1 MFLRFKAAFF
11 RFDGLLSRPSKV
23 KHTMSSSSKSDVK
36 SVLLPYPT
44 TADKIAKKAHKTFL
58 IAVTIGLS
66 VFIAWATFVHLDT
79 VTRGSGS
86 VIPSLQNQFVQHLE
100 GGIVTEIDV
109 QEGQY
114 VNKGDVLMRVQDQF
128 AQAELSR
135 AALQLTSREIQLK
148 RLDAES
154 LGKDEITFD
163 KTIEDAFGEQIANE
177 RLLFAVRQKEQEE
190 QILILKDQFE
200 RKSLELS
207 EKRVR
212 LDNMKVEFGLVKQRV
227 DSLTRLAKSGAVSKN
242 ELLKNRTALQQIQ
255 TKLSDLE
262 FQIPQ
267 AVAELSET
275 ARRQTEV
282 KLRFRAQAEEEKR
295 EALLQIAQLRK
306 TIAAMSDR
314 NARTEVRAP
323 ISGKVHRLFQTTI
336 GGIVRGGD
344 NLVQL
349 IPSDA
354 PIEVEIKLSPK
365 DRANVWVDLPGVVKI
380 SAYDFSIHGGL
391 PAKITDISS
400 DVLQDEAGEPYFR
413 VRLEADVTAFG
424 PEKPIIAGMTADVD
438 ILTGKRSI
446 MEYLLSPINQ
456 VSEKALRE
464 T

>member
-1 MFLRFKAAFF
+1 
-11 RFDGLLSRPSKV
+11 
-23 KHTMSSSSKSDVK
+23 MSSLENTDVTHEK
-36 SVLLPYPT
+36 TAPKAVPLPYPT
-44 TADKIAKKAHKTFL
+44 AADKIAKKAHKTFL
-58 IAVTIGLS
+58 IAVSAGLS
-66 VFIAWATFVHLDT
+66 IFIAWATFVHLDT

-100 GGIVTEIDV
+100 GGIVSEIKV

-114 VNKGDVLMRVQDQF
+114 VERGDVLMRVQDQF

-135 AALQLTSREIQLK
+135 ASLQLTSREIQLM
-148 RLDAES
+148 RLDAEA
-154 LGKDEITFD
+154 LGKDTVVFD
-163 KTIEDAFGEQIANE
+163 KMIEEEFSEQVANE
-177 RLLFAVRQKEQEE
+177 RLLFAVRQENQEE

-227 DSLTRLAKSGAVSKN
+227 DSLSRLAKSGAVSKN
-242 ELLKNRTALQQIQ
+242 DLLKNQTALQQIQ
-255 TKLSDLE
+255 TKISDLE

-282 KLRFRAQAEEEKR
+282 KLRFRSEAEEEKR
-295 EALLQIAQLRK
+295 EALLQISQLRK
-306 TIAAMSDR
+306 TIVAMSDR
-314 NARTEVRAP
+314 NERTEVRAP

-336 GGIVRGGD
+336 GGIVRGGE

-400 DVLQDEAGEPYFR
+400 DVLQDETGVPYFR

-424 PEKPIIAGMTADVD
+424 PDKPIIAGMTADVD

-446 MEYLLSPINQ
+446 MEYLLSPINE